1 MRCVRHFTTRPEGS
15 SVSGFMPRKPARSR
29 SPVSPLQAAF
39 EPVRR
44 AASGLPGVEESTSY
58 GTPALKVRGKFLT
71 RLKEDGETIVLR
83 VDFDS
88 RDAMMRVQ
96 PDVFY
101 LTDHYR
107 DYPAVLVR
115 LKAVNRAQLSELL
128 ADAWRLVAPR
138 SLVAKKRAAAD

>member
-1 MRCVRHFTTRPEGS
+1 
-15 SVSGFMPRKPARSR
+15 MPRKPARSR
-29 SPVSPLQAAF
+29 SPVSPLHAEF

-44 AASGLPGVEESTSY
+44 AATGLPEVDESTSY

-115 LKAVNRAQLSELL
+115 LKAVNRAQLRELL

-138 SLVAKKRAAAD
+138 SLVAKKRATAD

>member
-1 MRCVRHFTTRPEGS
+1 
-15 SVSGFMPRKPARSR
+15 
-29 SPVSPLQAAF
+29 
-39 EPVRR
+39 
-44 AASGLPGVEESTSY
+44 
-58 GTPALKVRGKFLT
+58 
-71 RLKEDGETIVLR
+71 
-83 VDFDS
+83 
-88 RDAMMRVQ
+88 MMRVQ

-138 SLVAKKRAAAD
+138 SLVAKKRATAD